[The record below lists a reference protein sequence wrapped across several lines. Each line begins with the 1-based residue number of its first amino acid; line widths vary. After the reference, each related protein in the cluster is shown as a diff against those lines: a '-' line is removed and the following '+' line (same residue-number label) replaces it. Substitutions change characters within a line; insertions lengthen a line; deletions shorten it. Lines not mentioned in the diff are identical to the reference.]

1 MSAEIVGMIEID
13 ERADQMFLLRL
24 SGHSVRRIARQFQV
38 SEAVVN
44 AAVQHCVPPIS
55 DQMRKNTLELE
66 LARLDQMQAVF
77 YPTMLQGNHQS
88 AAICRKIKE
97 LRGDYLGIR
106 AASRTDP
113 IALVK
118 AAEPELTTTER
129 ISGVLDDLA
138 HNPLKGG
145 KPKAIDGPA
154 DPVSVPAG
162 VEPEPAA

>member
-1 MSAEIVGMIEID
+1 
-13 ERADQMFLLRL
+13 MFLLRL

-88 AAICRKIKE
+88 AAICLKIKE

-129 ISGVLDDLA
+129 IQAVLDDL
-138 HNPLKGG
+138 PTTR
-145 KPKAIDGPA
+145 
-154 DPVSVPAG
+154 
-162 VEPEPAA
+162 